1 VVAGEPPA
9 QCPQSIV
16 VTPQQRVEGV
26 AVTGLGR
33 LDERSVVDVSCD
45 AGTVD
50 QPLERPAA
58 DDVPAVRGRGAA
70 R

>member
-16 VTPQQRVEGV
+16 VTPQQGVEGV

-33 LDERSVVDVSCD
+33 LDERSVVGVSCD

-50 QPLERPAA
+50 QPL
-58 DDVPAVRGRGAA
+58 
-70 R
+70 